1 METGLITREKAEIRR
16 GEGEWESSMHGS
28 GNSLKAINAKVI
40 FRGAQ
45 YTIQQRKVVCGPETK
60 Y

>member
-28 GNSLKAINAKVI
+28 GNSLKAIKAKVI
-40 FRGAQ
+40 DTHTQ
-45 YTIQQRKVVCGPETK
+45 
-60 Y
+60 